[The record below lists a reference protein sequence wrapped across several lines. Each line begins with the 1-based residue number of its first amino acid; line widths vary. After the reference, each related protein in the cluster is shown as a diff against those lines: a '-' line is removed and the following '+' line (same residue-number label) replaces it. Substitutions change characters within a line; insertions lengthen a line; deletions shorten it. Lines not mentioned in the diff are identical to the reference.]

1 MREVTIATVQMRP
14 ILNEMEDNL
23 VKMADY
29 VTRICSS
36 QKVDLIVFPELIT
49 TGYECGVRFVDLA
62 QRVPGASVNVLSQRA
77 AEFQVHIAFGMPSK
91 EKVESIL
98 FNAAVLVG
106 PDGELIGDYRK
117 VHLKGEERMIFRAGY
132 KYPIFETKFG
142 NVGMLIGYDIAFP
155 EAARCLA
162 LDGADLIILCANWEK
177 PRNDEWR
184 TYVMARAYENS
195 TFIAA
200 ANRVGEDATLS
211 FIGESMIVGPR
222 GQVFASLAGEVDP
235 KTGEPAEGYALARVD
250 LSDVRR
256 NREEFQTLQNR
267 EPDSYKAVVK
277 KY

>member
-14 ILNEMEDNL
+14 VLNEMEDNL

-29 VTRICSS
+29 VSKICSS
-36 QKVDLIVFPELIT
+36 QKVDLIVFPELNT

-62 QRVPGASVNVLSQRA
+62 QRIPGATVNVVAQRA
-77 AEFQVHIAFGMPSK
+77 AEFGVHVAFGMPSK

-98 FNAAVLVG
+98 FNSAVLVG
-106 PDGELIGDYRK
+106 PDGELIGEYRK
-117 VHLKGEERMIFRAGY
+117 VHLKGEERMTFRAGY
-132 KYPIFETKFG
+132 KYPIFETQFG
-142 NVGMLIGYDIAFP
+142 NVGLLLGYDIAFP
-155 EAARCLA
+155 EAARSLA

-184 TYVMARAYENS
+184 TYVLARAYENS
-195 TFIAA
+195 CFIAA
-200 ANRVGEDATLS
+200 ANRVGLDATLS
-211 FIGESMIVGPR
+211 FIGDSMIVGPR

-267 EPDSYKAVVK
+267 EPDSYKAVVR

>member
-14 ILNEMEDNL
+14 VLNEMEDNL

-29 VTRICSS
+29 VSKICGS

-62 QRVPGASVNVLSQRA
+62 QRIPGASVNVLAQRA
-77 AEFQVHIAFGMPSK
+77 AEFQVHLAFGIPSK

-98 FNAAVLVG
+98 FNSAVLIG
-106 PDGELIGDYRK
+106 PDGELIGEYRK
-117 VHLKGEERMIFRAGY
+117 VHLKGEERMTFRAGY
-132 KYPIFETKFG
+132 KYPIFETQFG
-142 NVGMLIGYDIAFP
+142 NVGLLVGYDIAFP

-177 PRNDEWR
+177 PRNEEWR
-184 TYVMARAYENS
+184 TYVTARSYENS
-195 TFIAA
+195 CFIAA
-200 ANRVGEDATLS
+200 ANRVGEDVTYS
-211 FIGESMIVGPR
+211 FIGDSMIVGPR
-222 GQVFASLAGEVDP
+222 GQVFAGLTGEVDP

-267 EPDSYKAVVK
+267 EPDTYKAIVR

>member
-14 ILNEMEDNL
+14 VMNEMEDNL

-29 VTRICSS
+29 ITKICSS

-62 QRVPGASVNVLSQRA
+62 QRVPGASVNVVAQRA

-91 EKVESIL
+91 EKVESII
-98 FNAAVLVG
+98 FNSAVMVG
-106 PDGELIGDYRK
+106 PEGELIGEYRK
-117 VHLKGEERMIFRAGY
+117 VHLKGEERMTFRAGF

-142 NVGMLIGYDIAFP
+142 NVGLLLGYDIAFP
-155 EAARCLA
+155 EAARSLA
-162 LDGADLIILCANWEK
+162 LDGADLIVCCANWEK

-184 TYVMARAYENS
+184 TYVLARAYENS
-195 TFIAA
+195 CFIAA
-200 ANRVGEDATLS
+200 ANRVGEDATMS
-211 FIGESMIVGPR
+211 FIGDSMIVGPR

-235 KTGEPAEGYALARVD
+235 KTGDPAEGYALARVD
-250 LSDVRR
+250 LADVRR

-267 EPDSYKAVVK
+267 EPDSYKAIVR

>member
-14 ILNEMEDNL
+14 MLNEMEENL
-23 VKMADY
+23 VKMSDY
-29 VTRICSS
+29 IAKICGS
-36 QKVDLIVFPELIT
+36 QKVDLIIFPELIT
-49 TGYECGVRFVDLA
+49 TGYECGVHFVDLA
-62 QRVPGASVNVLSQRA
+62 QRVPGSTVNVIAQRA
-77 AEFQVHIAFGMPSK
+77 AEFNVHVAFGMPSK

-98 FNAAVLVG
+98 FNTAVLIG

-117 VHLKGEERMIFRAGY
+117 VHLKGEERMIFRAGF
-132 KYPIFETKFG
+132 KYPIFETAFG
-142 NVGMLIGYDIAFP
+142 NVGLLLGYDIAFP
-155 EAARCLA
+155 EAARTLA
-162 LDGADLIILCANWEK
+162 LDGADLIVLCANWEK

-184 TYVMARAYENS
+184 TYVVARAYENS
-195 TFIAA
+195 CFIAA

-211 FIGESMIVGPR
+211 FIGDSMIVGPR
-222 GQVFASLAGEVDP
+222 GQVFASLAGEIDP

-267 EPDSYKAVVK
+267 EPDTYKAIVR

>member
-14 ILNEMEDNL
+14 VLNEMEDNL

-62 QRVPGASVNVLSQRA
+62 QRVPGATVNVLSQRA

-162 LDGADLIILCANWEK
+162 LEGADLIILCANWEK

-222 GQVFASLAGEVDP
+222 GQVFASLTGELDP